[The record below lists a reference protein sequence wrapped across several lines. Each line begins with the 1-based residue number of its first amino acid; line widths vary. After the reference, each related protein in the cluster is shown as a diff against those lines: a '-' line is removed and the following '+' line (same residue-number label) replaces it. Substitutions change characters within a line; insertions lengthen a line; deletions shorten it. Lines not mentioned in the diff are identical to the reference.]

1 MQGDRLVGKETIPTL
16 LGEKR
21 SLRLLKGLLA
31 GLVAGLPLLGAFAP
45 VPTFAATLALCPAAM
60 FAILIAF
67 EKGLLLPGVR
77 LEFLVESHLVLA
89 GVIALGWGLA
99 GL

>member
-1 MQGDRLVGKETIPTL
+1 LVGKETIPIL

-31 GLVAGLPLLGAFAP
+31 GLVIGLPVLSALTPVPAFA
-45 VPTFAATLALCPAAM
+45 VSLSLCPAVM
-60 FAILIAF
+60 FAVLLAF
-67 EKGLLLPGVR
+67 ERGLLLPGVR

-89 GVIALGWGLA
+89 GVLALGWRLA
-99 GL
+99 GF